1 VCLGAANHVDQCT
14 ELSDVITG
22 FRIASDAHG
31 LETFFEHKRGCAEC
45 EQHGDACRLVEAIL
59 IAELARRKEQ
69 VPAFKQYNVISIKI
83 LGVDVAKLTELKQL
97 DGKLQL
103 PKTQCRCLQAP
114 RGLT

>member
-1 VCLGAANHVDQCT
+1 
-14 ELSDVITG
+14 
-22 FRIASDAHG
+22 
-31 LETFFEHKRGCAEC
+31 
-45 EQHGDACRLVEAIL
+45 
-59 IAELARRKEQ
+59 
-69 VPAFKQYNVISIKI
+69 VISIKI